1 MSLTR
6 LVKIENY
13 KKLIHELP
21 DIIWPQNLMD
31 LQNFEKKFLQAE
43 IVRLDKKRVK
53 VMDYLLMRFYEM
65 YVKIDD
71 RMYIDVLH

>member
-21 DIIWPQNLMD
+21 DIIRPQNLMD
-31 LQNFEKKFLQAE
+31 LQNFEKKFLQAD

>member
-1 MSLTR
+1 
-6 LVKIENY
+6 
-13 KKLIHELP
+13 
-21 DIIWPQNLMD
+21 MD

-43 IVRLDKKRVK
+43 IIRLDKKRVK